1 MYKKKRR
8 NKETPYGYTI
18 MAKNMPTI
26 RKGDVFMHYTGT
38 IWRPPYEAASLLL
51 EVTAGC
57 THHKCKFCTL
67 YHDLPFKFRMSPLE
81 DIESDLREVKR
92 AMKGWNGGRTR
103 RVFLTGANPFVLSYD
118 KLTAIAELIRK
129 YLPSIKSIGS
139 FARITD
145 VTPKTDEELV
155 KLRDIG
161 YDGLT
166 IGIETGDD
174 EALRFM
180 NKGYTSADIIEQ
192 CQRLDAAG
200 IHYSFFYLV
209 SISGAGRGEIGAKL
223 TADICNRIH
232 PTLIGANMLT
242 IYPDSELYA
251 EIQRGNWQEE
261 GELEKYKEVRTLI
274 ENLQIPTIFAAMG
287 PMYGLYDARN
297 KYYIAEQKLKYVL
310 TSARSVTAHSEIQS
324 FLIEKFGFRKAY
336 CNLKIY
342 YKPWLRLLI
351 NMAFP
356 FRKYM
361 PISPI
366 KNLLAFE
373 ALNRGL
379 N

>member
-1 MYKKKRR
+1 MYLFYIGTVKKYSTCKIIVLKYNDYRFR
-8 NKETPYGYTI
+8 KTTCGYVWRKKTP
-18 MAKNMPTI
+18 AI

-81 DIESDLREVKR
+81 DIVCDLREL
-92 AMKGWNGGRTR
+92 KGTAKGRNSGRVR
-103 RVFLTGANPFVLSYD
+103 RVFLTGANPFVLSFD
-118 KLTAIAELIRK
+118 KLTAIAELIHQ
-129 YLPSIKSIGS
+129 YLPSVKSIGS

-145 VTPKTDEELV
+145 ITPKTDEELAG
-155 KLRDIG
+155 LQAMG

-174 EALRFM
+174 EALQFM
-180 NKGYTSADIIEQ
+180 NKGYTSADIIKQ

-223 TADICNRIH
+223 TADICNQIH

-242 IYPDSELYA
+242 IYPDSQLHA
-251 EIQRGNWQEE
+251 EIQRGNWHEE

-274 ENLQIPTIFAAMG
+274 EHLQIPAIFAAMG
-287 PMYGLYDARN
+287 ASNAYQFHGRLPED
-297 KYYIAEQKLKYVL
+297 K
-310 TSARSVTAHSEIQS
+310 
-324 FLIEKFGFRKAY
+324 EK
-336 CNLKIY
+336 
-342 YKPWLRLLI
+342 
-351 NMAFP
+351 
-356 FRKYM
+356 
-361 PISPI
+361 
-366 KNLLAFE
+366 LLAFLDGIIE
-373 ALNRGL
+373 NVSEEELQRYRKSVHHL
-379 N
+379 